1 MDVLT
6 PEQRRKAMQAVKSKD
21 TLLELRLRKKLWE
34 KGYRY
39 RKNYKGLPGTPDIV
53 LTKCKIA
60 IFCDSEFWHGY
71 NWAEEKKHIH
81 TNKEFWTRKIERNIE
96 RDREVTKELESQGWI
111 VLRFWGREIQKN
123 LDGCIRRIEEAIQ
136 KRKSEQI

>member
-71 NWAEEKKHIH
+71 N
-81 TNKEFWTRKIERNIE
+81 
-96 RDREVTKELESQGWI
+96 
-111 VLRFWGREIQKN
+111 
-123 LDGCIRRIEEAIQ
+123 
-136 KRKSEQI
+136 